1 YAAAA
6 LLGAALDLGVPTI
19 LTRRVARAPEA
30 GTREWA
36 AAAVLK
42 LGLLGPAG
50 LVDGLLAALT
60 PIPAATRVALSLL
73 RLPPRLQPL
82 VFQSFVELGAAV
94 FAARQAVHWEFVVR
108 LVEKVVL
115 VGIGFV
121 WLWHGGG
128 LVAVCGAF
136 VLAGL
141 ASLAATLVVLQRPGA
156 PFAWRRAP

>member
-1 YAAAA
+1 
-6 LLGAALDLGVPTI
+6 
-19 LTRRVARAPEA
+19 
-30 GTREWA
+30 
-36 AAAVLK
+36 
-42 LGLLGPAG
+42 LGPAG
-50 LVDGLLAALT
+50 LVYGLLAALT
-60 PIPAATRVALSLL
+60 RIPADTRVAIWLL
-73 RLPPRLQPL
+73 GLAL

-115 VGIGFV
+115 VGIGFL

-156 PFAWRRAP
+156 PFAWRRAPGRARGLVREVGVVSVAFVVGFATTRLVPLIVGWLAGERAVGYLGAAIRI

>member
-50 LVDGLLAALT
+50 LVYGLLAAL
-60 PIPAATRVALSLL
+60 PRIPADTRVAIWPL
-73 RLPPRLQPL
+73 RLAL